1 MRFLK
6 NLLRFLAFKYG
17 RFFGLYRR
25 FCRPN
30 SEDWG
35 SLLKL
40 HNDFQ
45 YMGVM
50 CRINPYVNIPDP
62 KYVSIGN
69 NVTLSVCNLIGHDGV
84 VAMLNNAY
92 GIKVDSVGKIDIK
105 DNVFIGHGA
114 IVLPN
119 VTIGPN
125 AIVAAGSVVNKDVL
139 PGDIVG
145 GVPAKP
151 IGRTDDLANKLIEKT
166 AQLPWAHLIQKRQ
179 GAFDPEMEHELVK
192 MRVKYF
198 YPDN

>member
-1 MRFLK
+1 MFNIFRYF
-6 NLLRFLAFKYG
+6 AFKYG
-17 RFFGLYRR
+17 RFVGLYRR
-25 FCRPN
+25 FCRPT
-30 SEDWG
+30 SAEWA
-35 SLLKL
+35 SFLKL
-40 HNDFQ
+40 QSDLHFLGN
-45 YMGVM
+45 G
-50 CRINPYVNIPDP
+50 CSINLGANITDP
-62 KYVSIGN
+62 QYVSIGN
-69 NVTLSVCNLIGHDGV
+69 NVVLSDCHLIGHDGV

-105 DNVFIGHGA
+105 DNVFIGHGV

-151 IGRTDDLANKLIEKT
+151 IGRTDELAKKLVEKT
-166 AQLPWAHLIQKRQ
+166 TQLPWAHLIEKRD
-179 GAFDPEMEHELVK
+179 GSFDPAMESELVAL
-192 MRVKYF
+192 RVKYF

>member
-1 MRFLK
+1 MTKVFRYF
-6 NLLRFLAFKYG
+6 AFKYG
-17 RFFGLYRR
+17 RFVGLYKRLCKPSGYEHAS
-25 FCRPN
+25 F
-30 SEDWG
+30 
-35 SLLKL
+35 LKSRSYL
-40 HNDFQ
+40 HALGD
-45 YMGVM
+45 G
-50 CRINPYVNIPDP
+50 CSINLDVNITDP
-62 KYVSIGN
+62 RYVSIGN
-69 NVTLSVCNLIGHDGV
+69 NVVLSDCNLIGHDGV

-125 AIVAAGSVVNKDVL
+125 AIVAAGSVVNRDVL

-151 IGRTDDLANKLIEKT
+151 IGRTDDLARKLVEKT
-166 AQLPWAHLIQKRQ
+166 AQLPWAHLIQKRE
-179 GAFDPEMEHELVK
+179 GSFDSTIEQALVE

-198 YPDN
+198 YPDS

>member
-1 MRFLK
+1 MRIF
-6 NLLRFLAFKYG
+6 RFLAFRYG
-17 RFFGLYRR
+17 RFVGLYRR
-25 FCRPN
+25 FCRPT
-30 SEDWG
+30 SEEWASFLRLHSELHHLG
-35 SLLKL
+35 SR
-40 HNDFQ
+40 
-45 YMGVM
+45 
-50 CRINPYVNIPDP
+50 CRINPHVNITDP
-62 KYVSIGN
+62 KYVSVGN
-69 NVTLSVCNLIGHDGV
+69 NVTLSACNLIGHDGV
-84 VAMLNNAY
+84 VGMINNAY

-151 IGRTDDLANKLIEKT
+151 IGRTDELAKKLVEKT
-166 AQLPWAHLIQKRQ
+166 AQLPWAHLIQKRE
-179 GAFDPEMEHELVK
+179 GSFDPNIEQELVE

-198 YPDN
+198 YPDV